1 MSHHWVYLRNLSLF
15 NLLVGYFTTDR
26 IEPTDVDSSYF
37 SPFTEEEKMRRSIVE
52 NLTFL
57 LQTRQ
62 GSVQH
67 LPDFGLP
74 DIMQIYIDSGY
85 TFDPL
90 KKHLKDMIMKYEP
103 RIEKARVEEPR
114 FEKNDMRVYLR
125 IHATIRDFS
134 NTEILLTEFST
145 TGWSKVVWERDEK

>member
-1 MSHHWVYLRNLSLF
+1 LRNLSLF
-15 NLLVGYFTTDR
+15 NLLIGYFTTDR
-26 IEPTDVDSSYF
+26 VEPTDVDLSYF
-37 SPFTEEEKMRRSIVE
+37 ASFSEEEKMRRSIVE

-74 DIMQIYIDSGY
+74 DIMQIYVDSGY
-85 TFDPL
+85 TFEPL
-90 KKHLKDMIMKYEP
+90 KKHLRDIILKYEP

-114 FEKNDMRVYLR
+114 FDKDDMRIYLR
-125 IHATIRDFS
+125 ILATIKDFS
-134 NTEILLTEFST
+134 DTEVLLTEFST

>member
-1 MSHHWVYLRNLSLF
+1 MRNLSLF
-15 NLLVGYFTTDR
+15 NLLIGYFTTDR
-26 IEPTDVDSSYF
+26 IEPTDVDLSYF
-37 SPFTEEEKMRRSIVE
+37 ASFSEEEKMRRSIVE

-74 DIMQIYIDSGY
+74 DIMQIYVDSGY
-85 TFDPL
+85 TFEPL
-90 KKHLKDMIMKYEP
+90 KKHLRDIILRYEP

-114 FEKNDMRVYLR
+114 FDKDDMRIYLR
-125 IHATIRDFS
+125 ILATIKDFS
-134 NTEILLTEFST
+134 DTEVLLTEFST

>member
-1 MSHHWVYLRNLSLF
+1 LYHHWVYLRNLSLF

-37 SPFTEEEKMRRSIVE
+37 SLFTEEEKMRRSIVE

-134 NTEILLTEFST
+134 NTEILLTEVST

>member
-1 MSHHWVYLRNLSLF
+1 MRNLSLF
-15 NLLVGYFTTDR
+15 NLLIGYFTTDR
-26 IEPTDVDSSYF
+26 VEPTDVDLSYF
-37 SPFTEEEKMRRSIVE
+37 AAFSEEEKMRRSIVE

-74 DIMQIYIDSGY
+74 DIMQIYVDSGY
-85 TFDPL
+85 TFEPL
-90 KKHLKDMIMKYEP
+90 KKHLRDIILRYEP

-114 FEKNDMRVYLR
+114 FDKDDMRIYLR
-125 IHATIRDFS
+125 ILATIKDFS
-134 NTEILLTEFST
+134 DTEVLLTEFST

>member
-1 MSHHWVYLRNLSLF
+1 LRNLSLF
-15 NLLVGYFTTDR
+15 NLLIGYFTTDR
-26 IEPTDVDSSYF
+26 VEPTDVDLSYF
-37 SPFTEEEKMRRSIVE
+37 AAFSEEEKMRRSIVE

-74 DIMQIYIDSGY
+74 DIMQIYVDSGY
-85 TFDPL
+85 TFEPL
-90 KKHLKDMIMKYEP
+90 KKHLRDIILRYEP

-114 FEKNDMRVYLR
+114 FDKDDMRIYLR
-125 IHATIRDFS
+125 ILATIKDFS
-134 NTEILLTEFST
+134 DTEVLLTEFST

>member
-1 MSHHWVYLRNLSLF
+1 LRNLSLF
-15 NLLVGYFTTDR
+15 NLLIGYFTTDR
-26 IEPTDVDSSYF
+26 VEPTDVDLSYF
-37 SPFTEEEKMRRSIVE
+37 ASFSEEEKMRRSIVE

-74 DIMQIYIDSGY
+74 DIMQIYVDSGY
-85 TFDPL
+85 TFEPL
-90 KKHLKDMIMKYEP
+90 KKHLRDIILRYEP

-114 FEKNDMRVYLR
+114 FDKDDMRIYLR
-125 IHATIRDFS
+125 ILATIKDFS
-134 NTEILLTEFST
+134 DTEVLLTEFST

>member
-1 MSHHWVYLRNLSLF
+1 MRNLSLS
-15 NLLVGYFTTDR
+15 NLLIGYFTTDR
-26 IEPTDVDSSYF
+26 VEPTDVDLSYF
-37 SPFTEEEKMRRSIVE
+37 AAFSEEEKMRRSIVE

-74 DIMQIYIDSGY
+74 DIMQIYVDSGY
-85 TFDPL
+85 TFEPL
-90 KKHLKDMIMKYEP
+90 KKHLRDIILRYEP

-114 FEKNDMRVYLR
+114 FDKDDMRIYLR
-125 IHATIRDFS
+125 ILATIKDFS
-134 NTEILLTEFST
+134 DTEVLLTEFST

>member
-1 MSHHWVYLRNLSLF
+1 MRNLSLF
-15 NLLVGYFTTDR
+15 NLLIGYFTTDR
-26 IEPTDVDSSYF
+26 VEPTDVDLSYF
-37 SPFTEEEKMRRSIVE
+37 ASFSEEEKMRRSIVE
-52 NLTFL
+52 NLTFI

-74 DIMQIYIDSGY
+74 DIMQIYVDSGY
-85 TFDPL
+85 TFEPL
-90 KKHLKDMIMKYEP
+90 KKHLRDIILRYEP

-114 FEKNDMRVYLR
+114 FDKDDMRIYLR
-125 IHATIRDFS
+125 ILATIKDFS
-134 NTEILLTEFST
+134 DTEVLLTEFST

>member
-1 MSHHWVYLRNLSLF
+1 LRNLSLF
-15 NLLVGYFTTDR
+15 NILIGYFTTDR
-26 IEPTDVDSSYF
+26 VEPTDVDLSYF
-37 SPFTEEEKMRRSIVE
+37 ASFSEEEKMRRSIVE

-74 DIMQIYIDSGY
+74 DIMQIYVDSGY
-85 TFDPL
+85 TFEPL
-90 KKHLKDMIMKYEP
+90 KKHLRDIILRYEP

-114 FEKNDMRVYLR
+114 FDKDDMRIYLR
-125 IHATIRDFS
+125 ILATIKDFS
-134 NTEILLTEFST
+134 DTEVLLTEFST

>member
-1 MSHHWVYLRNLSLF
+1 LRNLSLF
-15 NLLVGYFTTDR
+15 NLLIGYFTTDR
-26 IEPTDVDSSYF
+26 VEPTDVDLSYF
-37 SPFTEEEKMRRSIVE
+37 ASFSEEEKMRRSIVE

-74 DIMQIYIDSGY
+74 DIMQIYVDSGY
-85 TFDPL
+85 TFEPL
-90 KKHLKDMIMKYEP
+90 KKHLRDIIMKYEP

-114 FEKNDMRVYLR
+114 FDKDDMRIYLR
-125 IHATIRDFS
+125 ILATIKDFS
-134 NTEILLTEFST
+134 DTEVLLTEFST

>member
-1 MSHHWVYLRNLSLF
+1 MRNLSLF
-15 NLLVGYFTTDR
+15 NILIGYFTTDR
-26 IEPTDVDSSYF
+26 VEPTDVDLSYF
-37 SPFTEEEKMRRSIVE
+37 AAFSEEEKMRRSIVE

-74 DIMQIYIDSGY
+74 DIMQIYVDSGY
-85 TFDPL
+85 TFEPL
-90 KKHLKDMIMKYEP
+90 KKHLRDIILRYEP

-114 FEKNDMRVYLR
+114 FDKDDMRIYLR
-125 IHATIRDFS
+125 ILATIKDFS
-134 NTEILLTEFST
+134 DTEVLLTEFST

>member
-1 MSHHWVYLRNLSLF
+1 MRNLSLF
-15 NLLVGYFTTDR
+15 NLLIGYFTTDR
-26 IEPTDVDSSYF
+26 VEPTDVDLSYF
-37 SPFTEEEKMRRSIVE
+37 ASFSEEEKMRRSIVE

-74 DIMQIYIDSGY
+74 DIMQIYVDSGY
-85 TFDPL
+85 TFEPL
-90 KKHLKDMIMKYEP
+90 KKHLRDIILRYEP

-114 FEKNDMRVYLR
+114 FDKDDMRIYLR
-125 IHATIRDFS
+125 ILATIKDFS
-134 NTEILLTEFST
+134 DTEVLLTEFST